1 MYFILPNNNQNLSFI
16 IYKHKSLYQTNKQ
29 TNKKKKKKKQKKKI
43 KLLK

>member
-29 TNKKKKKKKQKKKI
+29 TNKKKKTITQKKNI
-43 KLLK
+43 ILLK